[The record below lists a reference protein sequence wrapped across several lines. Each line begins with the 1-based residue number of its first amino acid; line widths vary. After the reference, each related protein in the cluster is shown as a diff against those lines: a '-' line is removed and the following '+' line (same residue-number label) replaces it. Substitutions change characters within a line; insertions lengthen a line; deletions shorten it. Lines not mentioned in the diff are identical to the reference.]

1 MNTKVSILGL
11 GIIGSRCADC
21 LSQKN
26 YTVRTWNRTP
36 KKRTDSVPTAAE
48 AVTDADFI
56 ALYLKDGIAVR
67 EVFAAIKSTLKPAQ
81 TILNHSTVDL
91 KTTRWLA
98 DQCQEMGCAFLDSP
112 FTGSK
117 VAAENGAL
125 VYYVGGDTPTLE
137 KSRFIL
143 EATSKEIK
151 HLGPV
156 GSATVIKLATNLISA
171 STVQAL
177 AEALAITTAHNIAP
191 DVLTDAV
198 ASNACGSVL
207 ATMKLPTMADGDFD
221 THFSLENMLKDS
233 RFAIQLAKDAGL
245 HTPGI
250 QATSDAMAAGCKKGD
265 AQLDFSALFKAYPPP
280 PEHFVTT
287 LSH

>member
-1 MNTKVSILGL
+1 MNYKISVLGL

-21 LSQKN
+21 LHQEN
-26 YTVRTWNRTP
+26 HTIRTWNRTA
-36 KKRTDSVPTAAE
+36 KDRADSASS
-48 AVTDADFI
+48 AVESVKDAGFI

-67 EVFAAIKSTLKPAQ
+67 EVFSAIKATLNPSQ
-81 TILNHSTVDL
+81 ILLNHSTIDL
-91 KTTRWLA
+91 DTTRWLA
-98 DQCQEMGCAFLDSP
+98 EQCQEIGCGFLDAP

-117 VAAENGAL
+117 VAAANGAL
-125 VYYVGGDTPTLE
+125 VYYIGGDAQTLE
-137 KSRFIL
+137 KSRAVL

-156 GSATVIKLATNLISA
+156 GSATIIKIATNLISA

-177 AEALAITTAHNIAP
+177 SEALAITTAHGISS

-198 ASNACGSVL
+198 SSNACGSVL
-207 ATMKLPTMADGDFD
+207 AAMKLPTMAAGDFD

-265 AQLDFSALFKAYPPP
+265 AQLDFSALFKAYQPQ
-280 PEHFVTT
+280 
-287 LSH
+287 